1 MVTNSSEYYGLVS
14 KLVHWITALLILG
27 LLSVG
32 FIMAQMDFSESKLQ
46 LYMLHKSFGLLV
58 LALAF
63 VRVFWKLFNSKV
75 KSLDTH
81 AGWEKALSKITH
93 VFLYFLLFALPLSGW
108 VMSSAGEFPVSFF
121 GLDVPALMGK
131 DEGVF
136 DASREAHE
144 IMAFVLIGL
153 VGLHMAGAFKHHFI
167 DRDATLQRM
176 SVKSLG
182 LGGGVLVLLVFGA
195 LWAFPALMAAG
206 DVGRNLFKDASER
219 VARADDTTSEHDES
233 GDYSDTVTSVSAW
246 DIDNDAS
253 SLQFTA
259 TQYGSAFT
267 GSFDFDG
274 EIYFDPENLEE
285 SRVSIEVDIS
295 SFESGSSDRDKQ
307 ALSGDW
313 FNEKDFPRSVFVA
326 DSFSVVAGGDAD
338 VDAGADANADADYIA
353 QGTLTVRGV
362 SVDVAL
368 PFSLTFGE
376 NEDGERTARMT
387 AEITLQRLDFKVGQ
401 GQWESTDAIANDVR
415 ISIVLMADEK

>member
-1 MVTNSSEYYGLVS
+1 MITNSSEYYGLVS

-32 FIMAQMDFSESKLQ
+32 FIMTQMDFSEGKLQ

-81 AGWEKALSKITH
+81 AWWEKALSKITH

-131 DEGVF
+131 DEDVF
-136 DASREAHE
+136 DTSREAHE

-176 SVKSLG
+176 SATSLG
-182 LGGGVLVLLVFGA
+182 FGGGVLFVLVFGA
-195 LWAFPALMAAG
+195 LWAFPVFMAAG
-206 DVGRNLFKDASER
+206 DIGKELLDGAGEQVAQVDKTSAKDDALED
-219 VARADDTTSEHDES
+219 V
-233 GDYSDTVTSVSAW
+233 SDTSTHVTEW
-246 DIDNDAS
+246 DIEDDAS
-253 SLQFTA
+253 SLKFSA

-274 EIYFDPENLEE
+274 EIYFDPEKLDA
-285 SRVSIEVDIS
+285 SSVAIEVNIS
-295 SFESGSSDRDKQ
+295 TFESGSSDRDQQ
-307 ALSGDW
+307 ALSEDW
-313 FNEKDFPRSVFVA
+313 FHEKEFPRSVFVA
-326 DSFSVVAGGDAD
+326 DSFSVVADGE
-338 VDAGADANADADYIA
+338 ADYIA
-353 QGTLTVRGV
+353 NGTLTVRGV
-362 SVDVAL
+362 SLDVAL
-368 PFSLTFGE
+368 PFSLAFGE
-376 NEDGERTARMT
+376 NEEGERTARMT
-387 AEITLQRLDFKVGQ
+387 GEITLQRLDFKVGQ
-401 GQWESTDAIANDVR
+401 GQWESTDAIGNDVK
-415 ISIVLMADEK
+415 ISIDLFATEK